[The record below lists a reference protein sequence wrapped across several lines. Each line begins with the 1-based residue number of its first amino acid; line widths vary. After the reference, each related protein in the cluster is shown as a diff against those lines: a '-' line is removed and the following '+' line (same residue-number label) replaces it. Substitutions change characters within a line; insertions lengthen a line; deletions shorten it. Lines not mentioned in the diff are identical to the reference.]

1 MANIHLKICHIGEYE
16 EKTLSVAPNY
26 LIGNLSYN
34 VYMKNRLSRRLVHI
48 NAHIV
53 SVRMVSPVHLLLHGL
68 KHHIHG
74 LPFMIGQVKV
84 RSHMPL
90 GNNQCMTRQYSIKM
104 LR

>member
-1 MANIHLKICHIGEYE
+1 MSNIHLEICHIGGYE
-16 EKTLSVAPNY
+16 EKILSGAPNY
-26 LIGNLSYN
+26 LMGNLSYN

-74 LPFMIGQVKV
+74 LPFVISQIEI

-90 GNNQCMTRQYSIKM
+90 GDNQCMTRQYSIKM
-104 LR
+104 FR

>member
-1 MANIHLKICHIGEYE
+1 MHLKICHIGGYE

-53 SVRMVSPVHLLLHGL
+53 SVRMVSPVQLLLHEL

-74 LPFMIGQVKV
+74 LPFMIGQVEV
-84 RSHMPL
+84 RSHMTL
-90 GNNQCMTRQYSIKM
+90 RGNQCMTKRYSIKM
-104 LR
+104 FR